1 LKIISAVTAALLGI
15 AIAAPAHA
23 AIFRFDTDPFAGTT
37 ANPND
42 GVRQIVTDQPTE
54 PFITFSIATDQFS
67 LHPGVFGVS
76 SQVNF
81 VNDLSANLPDGGV
94 NIIVLQDTPAV
105 FAAGIAANL
114 IAAQITED
122 GAGFFVYFNTA
133 LDAPRL
139 VFSANLND
147 ATADLKIVARMTNL
161 DREDLADFTADNF
174 LLVPEPSALSL
185 LLGAGLVAGGPF
197 MRRRRARAARA
208 GA

>member
-1 LKIISAVTAALLGI
+1 LKIISGVTAALLGI

-76 SQVNF
+76 SQINF
-81 VNDLSANLPDGGV
+81 INDLSANLPDGGV